1 MRRKPV
7 ERLVAEGGQGEGGSL
22 RRSLGLWQLTMISIG
37 ATLGTGIFVVLGEA
51 VPKAGPAVTLS
62 FVIAGLTALFSALS
76 YAELAGTIPV
86 AGSSYS
92 YAYATMGELI
102 AWICGWCLVLEYG
115 VSVAAVAV
123 GWGEYLNELLDGT
136 IGVTIP
142 DALSAPPGDGGI
154 FNLPALIVV
163 LLAMAFLLGGAR
175 ESARANTIMVCVKIA
190 ALVLFCAIGIQ
201 GFRSGNYQHFMP
213 LGMAG
218 VSAAGATLFF
228 SYIGFDAAS
237 TAGEEAKNAQRD
249 LPRAIM
255 LSLVIVTALYVL
267 VAAVAVGAKPWRRFN
282 DSEAALAQI
291 MRDVT
296 GQTFWGTLLAAC
308 AVIAIASVV
317 LTVLYGQTRIL
328 FAMARDGLAPK
339 VFAKVHPKS
348 GAPRANTVIVSLFC
362 GVLAAAI
369 PLGQL
374 ADATSIGTLFA
385 FALVNIAVVVL
396 RRTRPEMPR
405 TFRVP
410 LSPVLPA
417 LGLAFCVWMMGS
429 LSAVTWIVF
438 GAGWRWGSCST
449 SGTATAGP
457 ALPRQKF
464 SRLKRSERP
473 AVLNDLDERIVHA
486 LAEDARRSYADI
498 GQLVG
503 LSAPAV
509 KRRVDRLRAT
519 GAITGFTVR
528 VDPAALGWET
538 EGFVEIYCRHN
549 TSPDTIRRG
558 LERYQEVVAAS
569 TVTGDADAIVQVFA
583 SDMRHFERVLERI
596 AGEPFVERTKSV
608 LVLSPLLRR
617 FSSGSPT

>member
-1 MRRKPV
+1 MLDQGAPPQSRTESAAPSPGIGARLMRRKPV

-123 GWGEYLNELLDGT
+123 GWGEYLNELLAGT
-136 IGVTIP
+136 IGVTLP
-142 DALSAPPGDGGI
+142 NALSAPPGDGGI

-163 LLAMAFLLGGAR
+163 LLAMAFLLGGAK
-175 ESARANTIMVCVKIA
+175 ESARANTIMVAVKIV
-190 ALVLFCAIGIQ
+190 ALLLFCAIGIQ
-201 GFRSGNYQHFMP
+201 GFKSGNYEHFMP

-237 TAGEEAKNAQRD
+237 TAGEEAKDPQRD

-255 LSLVIVTALYVL
+255 LSLVIVTALYVV
-267 VAAVAVGAKPWRRFN
+267 VAAVAVGAKPWRKFN
-282 DSEAALAQI
+282 DSEAALAEI
-291 MRDVT
+291 MKNVT
-296 GQTFWGTLLAAC
+296 GQTFWGTLLAAG

-328 FAMARDGLAPK
+328 FAMSRDGLVPK
-339 VFAKVHPKS
+339 VFSRVHPKT

-385 FALVNIAVVVL
+385 FALVNVAVVVL
-396 RRTRPEMPR
+396 RRTRPEMRR

-417 LGLAFCVWMMGS
+417 IGFALCVWMMGS
-429 LSAVTWIVF
+429 LSAVTWVVF
-438 GAGWRWGSCST
+438 GVWMAAGLVFYFSYGYR
-449 SGTATAGP
+449 
-457 ALPRQKF
+457 R
-464 SRLKRSERP
+464 SRLAPSE
-473 AVLNDLDERIVHA
+473 
-486 LAEDARRSYADI
+486 
-498 GQLVG
+498 
-503 LSAPAV
+503 
-509 KRRVDRLRAT
+509 K
-519 GAITGFTVR
+519 
-528 VDPAALGWET
+528 
-538 EGFVEIYCRHN
+538 
-549 TSPDTIRRG
+549 
-558 LERYQEVVAAS
+558 
-569 TVTGDADAIVQVFA
+569 
-583 SDMRHFERVLERI
+583 
-596 AGEPFVERTKSV
+596 
-608 LVLSPLLRR
+608 
-617 FSSGSPT
+617 